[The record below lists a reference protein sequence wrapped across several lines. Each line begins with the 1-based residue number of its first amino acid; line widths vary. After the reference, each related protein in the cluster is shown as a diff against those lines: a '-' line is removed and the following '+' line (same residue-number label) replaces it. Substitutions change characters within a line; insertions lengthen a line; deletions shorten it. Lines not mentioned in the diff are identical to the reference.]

1 MYTKG
6 SLASEKCAGILQ
18 KYKVM
23 LAEHNVRRTGVKTH
37 GICLLPIR
45 KHDQN
50 VLEHSCLATFLG
62 GSLEMTFEEL
72 GPYFDKDW
80 WMMMLIHD
88 TAETKTGDLAD
99 DGSHVGINKDEEE
112 YKFIRAFVDGFIE
125 ERAEDICSVFG
136 GFQKKDNIYYMID
149 KMEWILFVGCLTPL
163 RHAGSMRFKRLF
175 YKLTDQDKHAIELTG
190 SRRVVDAMVVH
201 FMEHTHGIPGRD
213 VFIGLIETL
222 YLDIDGVIPD
232 FVEKLY

>member
-1 MYTKG
+1 
-6 SLASEKCAGILQ
+6 
-18 KYKVM
+18 
-23 LAEHNVRRTGVKTH
+23 
-37 GICLLPIR
+37 
-45 KHDQN
+45 
-50 VLEHSCLATFLG
+50 
-62 GSLEMTFEEL
+62 
-72 GPYFDKDW
+72 
-80 WMMMLIHD
+80 
-88 TAETKTGDLAD
+88 
-99 DGSHVGINKDEEE
+99 
-112 YKFIRAFVDGFIE
+112 
-125 ERAEDICSVFG
+125 
-136 GFQKKDNIYYMID
+136 MID

-222 YLDIDGVIPD
+222 YLDIDGAIPD